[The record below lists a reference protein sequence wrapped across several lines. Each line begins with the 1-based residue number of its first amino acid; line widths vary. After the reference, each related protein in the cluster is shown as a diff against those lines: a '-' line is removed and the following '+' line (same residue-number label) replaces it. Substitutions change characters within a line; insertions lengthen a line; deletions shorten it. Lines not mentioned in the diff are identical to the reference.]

1 MFYKRVKQNGLL
13 RITVQRLIL
22 TDIMQRFLIIGL
34 GNIGEEYR
42 HTRHN
47 IGFDV
52 VSAFVLKQGGMFK
65 LDRLA
70 EVAEVKW
77 KGRMFTCIK
86 PTTYMNLS
94 GKAFKYWMDKE
105 KVELAN
111 TLTIV
116 DDLALPLSRL
126 RLRGS
131 GSDAGHNGLKDI
143 QLTLGT
149 DQYPKLRFG
158 IGNGFPK
165 GSQVDFVLG
174 KWGAAEIPIV
184 HQKIA
189 KSVEIIESF
198 ASVGLEKTM
207 NLANSMTFE

>member
-1 MFYKRVKQNGLL
+1 MNK
-13 RITVQRLIL
+13 
-22 TDIMQRFLIIGL
+22 FLIIGL
-34 GNIGEEYR
+34 GNIGDEYK

-52 VSAFVLKQGGMFK
+52 LSAFVLKHNGLFK

-70 EVAEVKW
+70 EIAEVKW
-77 KGRMFTCIK
+77 KGRTFICIK

-94 GKAFKYWMDKE
+94 GKAFKYWMDRE
-105 KVELAN
+105 KIELSN

-116 DDLALPLSRL
+116 DDLALPLSKL

-158 IGNGFPK
+158 IGNEYPK
-165 GSQVDFVLG
+165 GKQVDFVLG
-174 KWGAAEIPIV
+174 KWLPAEQPV
-184 HQKIA
+184 VQQKID

-198 ASVGLEKTM
+198 ATIGLEKTM
-207 NLANSMTFE
+207 NMANNLNFL